1 MNTIII
7 FHKNKLTQ
15 VNEESLLENI
25 GNLLLH
31 LGSEPIQFHVLTKEE
46 TLNCIMHEVS
56 KPKRTDTDT
65 DILTKVDSWCKA
77 LVKITGIPS
86 KMVSKESFTILIA
99 YALTSNI
106 NLRNT
111 EVLTR
116 LSKMTENDT
125 ALIDVLKINKLNGF
139 ISAKEMA
146 GMLKALKILGYVE
159 Q

>member
-7 FHKNKLTQ
+7 FHRNELTQ

-31 LGSEPIQFHVLTKEE
+31 LGSEPIQFHVLNEEE
-46 TLNCIMHEVS
+46 TLKCVMHEVS
-56 KPKRTDTDT
+56 RTKQSATDT
-65 DILTKVDSWCKA
+65 DILTKVDSWCKT
-77 LVKITGIPS
+77 LVKTTGIPS
-86 KMVSKESFTILIA
+86 KTISKEDFATLIA
-99 YALTSNI
+99 RALVSNI

-116 LSKMTENDT
+116 LSQMTENDT

-139 ISAKEMA
+139 VSAKKMA
-146 GMLKALKILGYVE
+146 EIVKLIKILGYAE

>member
-1 MNTIII
+1 MNTIVI
-7 FHKNKLTQ
+7 FHSNKLSQ
-15 VNEESLLENI
+15 EKEESLVASINNYLSRLGTELI
-25 GNLLLH
+25 QLH
-31 LGSEPIQFHVLTKEE
+31 ILDEEE
-46 TLNCIMHEVS
+46 TLKYIMHEVS
-56 KPKRTDTDT
+56 RPKSPATDT
-65 DILTKVDSWCKA
+65 DILTKVDSWCKT

-86 KMVSKESFTILIA
+86 KLISKEGFATLVGH
-99 YALTSNI
+99 ALTSNI

-116 LSKMTENDT
+116 LSQMTENDT

-146 GMLKALKILGYVE
+146 GMLRALKVLGYVE